1 MEEEEEEL
9 YFTYRQHQDSSRR
22 SWQAISTRK
31 TRTTWKTLRWEIT
44 NTSECFIICIC
55 KPLVMFR
62 TLKKTK
68 NNLTLSPESPGL
80 PGGPEAPGG
89 PGRPYFKQKTS
100 FNFYIYTQYNT
111 RFCLHLAKWSHTA
124 EQNVHVAIFYKRG
137 CEAVNLC
144 GVFLFVYIVV
154 QRFSGWTPS
163 AGCQSKSVLKESS

>member
-111 RFCLHLAKWSHTA
+111 IQGFAFIL
-124 EQNVHVAIFYKRG
+124 QNGHIQQNGICMWQYFIR
-137 CEAVNLC
+137 EAVKL
-144 GVFLFVYIVV
+144 
-154 QRFSGWTPS
+154 
-163 AGCQSKSVLKESS
+163 

>member
-62 TLKKTK
+62 TLKKK
-68 NNLTLSPESPGL
+68 KQPLPSLQNLQDCLV
-80 PGGPEAPGG
+80 
-89 PGRPYFKQKTS
+89 GRKHLGVQGDPILNRRPHLTS
-100 FNFYIYTQYNT
+100 IYTHNTTQGFAFILQNGHIQQNGICMWQYFT
-111 RFCLHLAKWSHTA
+111 R
-124 EQNVHVAIFYKRG
+124 
-137 CEAVNLC
+137 EAVKL
-144 GVFLFVYIVV
+144 
-154 QRFSGWTPS
+154 
-163 AGCQSKSVLKESS
+163 

>member
-1 MEEEEEEL
+1 
-9 YFTYRQHQDSSRR
+9 
-22 SWQAISTRK
+22 
-31 TRTTWKTLRWEIT
+31 
-44 NTSECFIICIC
+44 
-55 KPLVMFR
+55 MFR

-124 EQNVHVAIFYKRG
+124 ERNVHVAIFYKRG